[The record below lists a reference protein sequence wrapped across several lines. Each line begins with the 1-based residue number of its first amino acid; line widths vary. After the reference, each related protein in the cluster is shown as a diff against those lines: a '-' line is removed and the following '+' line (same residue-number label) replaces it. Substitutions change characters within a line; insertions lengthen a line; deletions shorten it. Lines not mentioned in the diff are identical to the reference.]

1 MLLLLLLLL
10 FVGVVDELVDT
21 LFELS
26 NEETVKP
33 DFGIVVADIL
43 RRCVYVYVCVVVSRF
58 FVLCYH
64 PIITRAASAS
74 C

>member
-1 MLLLLLLLL
+1 VTLAAIAELL
-10 FVGVVDELVDT
+10 FVFVFVVVDELSKD
-21 LFELS
+21 
-26 NEETVKP
+26 ETEKF
-33 DFGIVVADIL
+33 DFGIVTADIL
-43 RRCVYVYVCVVVSRF
+43 RVVICVYVVVSRF